1 MYLRDL
7 PGTTLIDLADQVDQ
21 KLTTWGGG
29 AHQIELKLEDDV
41 PTLALGGTEIVA
53 ARSGMMAMASFFE
66 IPPKFFDRLEKDEK
80 QWLLKSRMDY
90 IGGDLTVRYGAN
102 GLVEVFKPSTVRVD
116 PVSLIERA
124 LNVFP
129 DEAQIVDWWCD
140 ASDLQVDVI
149 VPEGF
154 EHYIGGDAA
163 VGDLTRG
170 GVRFGQ
176 DRKNNT
182 APWVQPFLYRL
193 VCTNG
198 MEVPDLGIKVSA
210 RNASAEEIEAMFE
223 SEMRRAVDKLE
234 SDIHAFYDLRT
245 QQVGRDAEATLR
257 QAAKEQGLP
266 DRTIS
271 RLVGMDWYEAG
282 RDASMFDV
290 VNAMTNLA
298 NDPSIGVRTS
308 SRRNLQRAGGSVV
321 TDHAARCQ
329 VCHSRLGH

>member
-29 AHQIELKLEDDV
+29 AHEITLHLEDDE
-41 PTLALGGTEIVA
+41 PTLSLGGTDVVA
-53 ARSGMMAMASFFE
+53 ARSGMMALASFFE

-80 QWLLKSRMDY
+80 QWLLNSRMEY
-90 IGGDLTVRYGAN
+90 TGGDLTVRHGDN
-102 GLVEVFKPSTVRVD
+102 GIVEVFKPSTVRVD
-116 PVSLIERA
+116 PVSLVERA
-124 LNVFP
+124 LRVFP
-129 DEAQIVDWWCD
+129 AEAQIVDWWCD
-140 ASDLQVDVI
+140 ATDLQVDVI

-154 EHYIGGDAA
+154 EQHIGGDPA

-198 MEVPDLGIKVSA
+198 MEVPDLGLKVNA
-210 RNASAEEIEAMFE
+210 RNASAEEIEAQFE

-234 SDIHAFYDLRT
+234 ADIHAFYDLRS
-245 QQVGRDAEATLR
+245 QKVGDDPTGAMRR
-257 QAAKEQGLP
+257 AAKERNLP
-266 DRTIS
+266 ERTVS
-271 RLVGMDWYEAG
+271 RLLGTSLGNDP
-282 RDASMFDV
+282 SMFDIA
-290 VNAMTNLA
+290 NAMTNLA
-298 NDPSIGVRTS
+298 NDPSFGVRTS
-308 SRRNLQRAGGSVV
+308 SRRNLQTAGGGLVV
-321 TDHAARCQ
+321 DHARRCNT
-329 VCHSRLGH
+329 CHSRLGA